1 MDDCHPRR
9 LDKRAE
15 RDQSEEE
22 LGPFRK
28 RESDNRQPPR
38 CTNRDT
44 VPLGDAG
51 RSVQRCNASHW
62 SFAMTF
68 VTTTLM
74 AMRAPT
80 DGRHATVR

>member
-1 MDDCHPRR
+1 
-9 LDKRAE
+9 
-15 RDQSEEE
+15 
-22 LGPFRK
+22 
-28 RESDNRQPPR
+28 
-38 CTNRDT
+38 

-51 RSVQRCNASHW
+51 RSVQWGNASHW

-68 VTTTLM
+68 VPTTLM